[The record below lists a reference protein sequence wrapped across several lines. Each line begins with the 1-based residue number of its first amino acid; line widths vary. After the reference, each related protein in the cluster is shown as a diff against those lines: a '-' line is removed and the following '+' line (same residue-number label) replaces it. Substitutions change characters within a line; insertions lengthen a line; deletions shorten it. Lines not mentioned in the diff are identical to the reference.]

1 MSVVVFVSLSVMGC
15 GADHGSA
22 FRIVDAE
29 DAEGKGEG
37 AKENPLACLKRA
49 TSIFDTT
56 PM

>member
-1 MSVVVFVSLSVMGC
+1 MGC